1 LQYCYQKMAD
11 AKTDQMFKSKIRD
24 CIREKHPHDI
34 VLKKL
39 SSIVAERM
47 PKFYNATCYFHVQCP
62 ECHKLTKTTSKC
74 NLEGNKMTECE
85 YCNELFSSQSAK
97 DWKIDEEEP
106 EISVSKEVDPK
117 EVDIRHHFSCIAN
130 LIETDWKKLAAVLD
144 PTISTKVI
152 QEQNRNDVF
161 GQAIELLNKWYNK
174 YPHVGIRHLE
184 VALRGIG
191 RSDIVTRINQI
202 NQELNK

>member
-1 LQYCYQKMAD
+1 MAD

-39 SSIVAERM
+39 SSIVAKRM
-47 PKFYNATCYFHVQCP
+47 PKFYNATCYFHVRCP

-85 YCNELFSSQSAK
+85 HCKELFSSQSAK

-117 EVDIRHHFSCIAN
+117 EVDIRYQFFCIAN
-130 LIETDWKKLAAVLD
+130 LIETDWKKLAAILD
-144 PTISTKVI
+144 PTISTEVI
-152 QEQNRNDVF
+152 QKQNRNDVF

-174 YPHVGIRHLE
+174 YPNVGICRLE
-184 VALRGIG
+184 GALRRIG

-202 NQELNK
+202 NQELNI